1 MVKVMAKRKS
11 NDINEF
17 EIQNQ
22 DNIITGQF
30 EDVIGERFGAYSK
43 YIIQERALPDVRDGL
58 KPVQRRILF
67 GMKEMGM
74 FPNSP
79 TKKSARIVGDVM
91 GKYHPHGDSSIYEAL
106 VRMSQWWKMREI
118 LIDMQGNNGSI
129 DEDPAAAMRYTEAR
143 LSPIAMEM
151 LRDIDKDTVEFAL
164 NFDDTLE
171 EPTVL
176 PAKFPALLVNGSKG
190 IAAGFAT
197 DIPPHNLS
205 EVIDGTIYRIK
216 SPNCRLETIM
226 DIIKGPDFPTGGR
239 AYGKS
244 GIYDAFSTGK
254 GRIILRGKTEIVNQ
268 KNHKQI
274 VITEIPYEVV
284 KSSLVKRIDE
294 IRFNKEIW
302 GMSEVRDESDRNG
315 LKIVVDLTPEAD
327 AQLVLNYLFKES
339 NLQTSYNYNMVAI
352 DNKTPKQL
360 GILSIL
366 DAYIAHQK
374 EVILRRCKFD
384 YDKKSN
390 RLHILDGLIK
400 AISILDDLIATI
412 RKSTNKSNAKEN
424 IIAKFNFSEK
434 QAEAIVMLQLY
445 RLSSTDILE
454 LKNEVEE
461 IKVELERLNKIIT
474 EEEEL
479 KSVLIAEL
487 KEVKNKYGSPRKT
500 EIYDEIEEIVIDKIS
515 TVIKEDVMF
524 SVSRD
529 GYAKRS
535 QIKSYTT
542 SNESLPGCKQTDAIV
557 SYGQAST
564 LDTLLIFTTGGN
576 YLYVPVFELTE
587 TKWKDEG
594 THLNKIVSYPSN
606 EKIIS
611 VVTVKEFRDDIYIV
625 LASSGGSIKRT
636 PLKEFVIQRY
646 SKAISCFRMNNNE
659 QLVMAAVSNGGCD
672 IAVCYENGSI
682 VRYDEKL
689 VSIVGLKAG
698 GVRSGS
704 RALDDYKLAGGV
716 CFTEEDKINFMIAT
730 DKGGIKPVYTR
741 YINQTSRN
749 TMGTLSFKS
758 FKSDHHN
765 AVALVTYNDKNQV
778 QVVTNLKSYL
788 INCSDIPYQA
798 IDKIIKEY
806 LKLANR
812 EKIETIIIPKYV
824 YIDKNTK
831 AVKVDNAQS
840 FAKFDESQ
848 LIDEKKKEK
857 YAKISID
864 DLFK

>member
-91 GKYHPHGDSSIYEAL
+91 GKYHPHGDFSIYEAL

-704 RALDDYKLAGGV
+704 RALDDYKLVGGV

-831 AVKVDNAQS
+831 AVKFDNAQS